1 MRGDPSRALVVV
13 TYNVHGG
20 VGLDGR
26 TDIAR
31 IADVLAEI
39 DPDIVAL
46 QEVHSAHDDELGGQV
61 AELAERLQL
70 QAVFGGTMR
79 RDPGPYGNAIL
90 THLPVIAS
98 GCFDLSVGSR
108 EPRCL
113 MHAELEHGG
122 RRLTVMNTH
131 LGVRVRERHAQ
142 LERCAHLLAPDL
154 ADDDKPLLVMGD
166 FNAWLPRGDVLGR
179 LRAHFGPLPAPRS
192 YPVRRPIFALD
203 RVMTRPA
210 HLLREVR
217 ALASPLARVAS
228 DHLPVWARLAPLSE
242 LASAATSS
250 SSRARTSVG
259 ASTR

>member
-1 MRGDPSRALVVV
+1 MRGDPSRPLVAV

-31 IADVLAEI
+31 IGEVLAELE
-39 DPDIVAL
+39 PDIVAL
-46 QEVHSAHDDELGGQV
+46 QEVHSAHDGALGGQV
-61 AELAERLQL
+61 AELADRLQL
-70 QAVFGGTMR
+70 HAVLGTTMR
-79 RDPGPYGNAIL
+79 RDPGPFGNAIL
-90 THLPVIAS
+90 THLPVVAS
-98 GCFDLSVGSR
+98 GCFDLSVGAR

-113 MHAELEHGG
+113 MHVELEHYG

-142 LERCAHLLAPDL
+142 LERCAHLLEPDL
-154 ADDDKPLLVMGD
+154 ADEDKQLLVMGD

-179 LRAHFGPLPAPRS
+179 LRAHFGTLPAPRS

-203 RVMTRPA
+203 RIMTRPA
-210 HLLREVR
+210 SLLREVR
-217 ALASPLARVAS
+217 ALTSPLARVAS
-228 DHLPVWARLAPLSE
+228 DHLPVWARLAPLAE
-242 LASAATSS
+242 PASA
-250 SSRARTSVG
+250 SRSARTSLG